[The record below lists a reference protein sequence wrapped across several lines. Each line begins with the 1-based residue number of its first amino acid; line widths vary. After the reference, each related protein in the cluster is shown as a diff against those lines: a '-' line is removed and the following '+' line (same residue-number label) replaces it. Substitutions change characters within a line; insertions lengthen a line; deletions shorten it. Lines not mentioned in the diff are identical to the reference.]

1 MKNLS
6 EILDL
11 IENFPEEE
19 EIRRIYGYLF
29 CRFLDGEKAGEIIE
43 RTYKKV
49 LAFSADKQ
57 AKIELFPSIA
67 GEGVVEGNSLVL
79 VLAAMPQYDVHGNLA
94 DKEKERKRVR
104 ILVALKN
111 QLEPIFS
118 KILDMPVRILIK
130 ES

>member
-1 MKNLS
+1 M
-6 EILDL
+6 
-11 IENFPEEE
+11 
-19 EIRRIYGYLF
+19 
-29 CRFLDGEKAGEIIE
+29 
-43 RTYKKV
+43 

-94 DKEKERKRVR
+94 DKEKERKRIR

-118 KILDMPVRILIK
+118 KMLDMPVRSLIK